1 MQVLAPSYAAEMI
14 DLHFYLHLLVFLI
27 FLNEALN
34 NVNFH
39 QTMRDIGA
47 AGVLFPQLRKER
59 SGRNKG
65 RHWNKRQCYMFS
77 NIILN
82 FLNLE

>member
-1 MQVLAPSYAAEMI
+1 MEVLAPSYAAEVI
-14 DLHFYLHLLVFLI
+14 EFHFYLRLLVFFI

-65 RHWNKRQCYMFS
+65 RHWNKRQQVMLYVF
-77 NIILN
+77 
-82 FLNLE
+82 